1 MKLTSRFMI
10 IILTLLVL
18 ISTYHISY
26 GIEENSNSKKVYILV
41 VNKLTLQ
48 DIEKMPNLTKVINE
62 AGFALMNVR
71 GLNSYTGAESFV
83 TINSSG
89 KTYANNTS
97 SQFYNLIGEYKEIY
111 ENRIGKIE
119 GDYSVGNIEIGRLYI
134 QNEDNRYTPY
144 IGLLGDLLHE
154 NGLKTAIFG
163 NSDTIDYTYR
173 YSSFIPMDSKG
184 LIDFGNV
191 DDILIE
197 DEEYPYGLKTD
208 YDKIMNEIKKLQ
220 NETSLF
226 VIDTGDLFRLH
237 TTSSYISDDRFFEQ
251 RNNILNDIDA
261 FIGELINSVNKGE
274 SLIFIFSPNS
284 GEEKIKGSR
293 LSPLIL
299 WGSNI
304 EESILSSA
312 TTKYTGIV
320 SNLDIVPTIAEFFG
334 IKTEKASGNKIT
346 LERKEDVF
354 TYIKSINGRIDL
366 TSKIRTKSLTAYG
379 IISIIILLLS
389 ALLLV
394 IKIRVDFNINKIIK
408 ILILFLYGIPLIYII
423 SSLFNINSIYKFFL
437 VISALSIIYLFILNR
452 YNGISTFYSLN
463 FLYLIIITL
472 DILLDNA
479 FSKFS
484 VLSYDPIIGA
494 RYYGLGNE
502 MVGLLLPVAMISINL
517 IYQRLNNI
525 VTLGIMLLLT
535 VVLVGHPQ
543 LGANVGGMISFLS
556 ASLLFILEAIEKKF
570 SLKSMA
576 IIALTVAFFLGIL
589 GFIDLKFNPNPTHL
603 GEALMKVRD
612 EGLYIANN
620 IIIRKL
626 AMNIKLVGNSFW
638 TKVLFSNI
646 IVQGMLTFLYRNG
659 YKYLINRKINK
670 GYISI
675 IFGSIIGF
683 LVNDSGLV
691 LASIAL
697 NICTIFLVF
706 LFTEEKRIQQG

>member
-1 MKLTSRFMI
+1 LKLTSRFMI

-346 LERKEDVF
+346 WEKKEDVF

>member
-1 MKLTSRFMI
+1 M
-10 IILTLLVL
+10 
-18 ISTYHISY
+18 
-26 GIEENSNSKKVYILV
+26 
-41 VNKLTLQ
+41 
-48 DIEKMPNLTKVINE
+48 
-62 AGFALMNVR
+62 
-71 GLNSYTGAESFV
+71 
-83 TINSSG
+83 
-89 KTYANNTS
+89 
-97 SQFYNLIGEYKEIY
+97 
-111 ENRIGKIE
+111 
-119 GDYSVGNIEIGRLYI
+119 
-134 QNEDNRYTPY
+134 
-144 IGLLGDLLHE
+144 
-154 NGLKTAIFG
+154 
-163 NSDTIDYTYR
+163 
-173 YSSFIPMDSKG
+173 
-184 LIDFGNV
+184 
-191 DDILIE
+191 
-197 DEEYPYGLKTD
+197 
-208 YDKIMNEIKKLQ
+208 
-220 NETSLF
+220 
-226 VIDTGDLFRLH
+226 
-237 TTSSYISDDRFFEQ
+237 
-251 RNNILNDIDA
+251 
-261 FIGELINSVNKGE
+261 
-274 SLIFIFSPNS
+274 
-284 GEEKIKGSR
+284 
-293 LSPLIL
+293 
-299 WGSNI
+299 
-304 EESILSSA
+304 
-312 TTKYTGIV
+312 
-320 SNLDIVPTIAEFFG
+320 
-334 IKTEKASGNKIT
+334 
-346 LERKEDVF
+346 
-354 TYIKSINGRIDL
+354 
-366 TSKIRTKSLTAYG
+366 
-379 IISIIILLLS
+379 
-389 ALLLV
+389 
-394 IKIRVDFNINKIIK
+394 
-408 ILILFLYGIPLIYII
+408 
-423 SSLFNINSIYKFFL
+423 FNINSIYKFFL

>member
-346 LERKEDVF
+346 WEKKEDVF

-502 MVGLLLPVAMISINL
+502 MVGLLLPVAMICINL

>member
-346 LERKEDVF
+346 WEKKEDVF